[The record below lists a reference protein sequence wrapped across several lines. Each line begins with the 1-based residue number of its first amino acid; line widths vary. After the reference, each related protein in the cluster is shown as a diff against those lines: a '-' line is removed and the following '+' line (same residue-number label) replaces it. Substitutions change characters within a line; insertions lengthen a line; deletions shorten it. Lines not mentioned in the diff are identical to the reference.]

1 MHEREHQR
9 GIVESDAPHHDDDV
23 APGRDNRAQHLD
35 APADPVVSGLIQRR
49 GSDGVAEG
57 AEHVVAAA
65 ASTTGHALPD
75 AVMRKFESSLGA
87 DLGGVRVHDDAT
99 SNAAAAAVGAQ
110 AYTVGQDIHFA
121 AGKYDPTSAGGEH
134 LLAHEVAHTV
144 QQQGGVPARQ
154 NKLDVSSPADS
165 LEVEADRAADAMV
178 GGRAAPSI
186 GYASGVQRRPIVDPD
201 PNSTPDLAATVN
213 LVRNLGTSYL
223 PGPGGSTIKAT
234 LTARISGSSHTHGKA
249 SLAGNVSVT
258 DGKPGANVS
267 FGFKRQHFTIHMT
280 EEGHLHAD
288 TPIVDGSWHDLH
300 GTVKMI
306 SKGPS
311 LAFRLDGHVDIPAG
325 RHGALVRLGIAIE
338 LDLTPVKRPRG
349 VKPTGEPIRI
359 PLKVLIPT
367 LAAAG
372 GAGVLGT
379 LAKGLLDG
387 LEAEGLELV
396 GL

>member
-9 GIVESDAPHHDDDV
+9 GIVEHDAPQHDDV
-23 APGRDNRAQHLD
+23 APGRDSRTQHLD
-35 APADPVVSGLIQRR
+35 APAHPVVSGLIQRR
-49 GSDGVAEG
+49 GNDGVAEG
-57 AEHVVAAA
+57 AENAVVAAA
-65 ASTTGHALPD
+65 STSGHALPD
-75 AVMRKFESSLGA
+75 VVMRKFESSLGA
-87 DLGGVRVHDDAT
+87 DLGGVRVHTDAT
-99 SNAAAAAVGAQ
+99 SNAAASAVGAQ

-121 AGKYDPTSAGGEH
+121 AGTYDPTSASGEH

-144 QQQGGVPARQ
+144 QQQGGVPVRQ
-154 NKLDVSSPADS
+154 NKLAVSSPADS

-178 GGRAAPSI
+178 GGDAVSSI
-186 GYASGVQRRPIVDPD
+186 SYGSGVQRRPAVDPD

-234 LTARISGSSHTHGKA
+234 LVARISGSSHTHGAA
-249 SLAGNVSVT
+249 SLGGNVSVNN
-258 DGKPGANVS
+258 GKPEANVS
-267 FGFKRQHFTIHMT
+267 FGFKKQHFTIHMT

-288 TPIVDGSWHDLH
+288 TPIVDGSWHDMH
-300 GTVKMI
+300 GTLKMI
-306 SKGPS
+306 SKGAS

-325 RHGALVRLGIAIE
+325 AHGSLVRLGIAIE

-367 LAAAG
+367 IAGSGVLAAI
-372 GAGVLGT
+372 
-379 LAKGLLDG
+379 AKGLLDG
-387 LEAEGLELV
+387 LAAEGLELI
-396 GL
+396 GI